1 MDKLATVARKER
13 APKEVPLGGAPKEVP
28 LGGAPKEVTLGGSAF
43 RGVTLI

>member
-13 APKEVPLGGAPKEVP
+13 APKEVP